1 MSTMIRGSVVQKK
14 IPAMGDSVNAV
25 LDAMHDLST
34 REAGLSVVE
43 AVLVMSNKG
52 PQVRYRWLGDG
63 LNVVVADLG
72 TFRPDGAVATR
83 KARDDEYTELEEG
96 LASGGVQINYR
107 HRITREEKT
116 IHQATGQSLPMDS
129 PEQAPLS
136 KTNDLEQFRCP

>member
-1 MSTMIRGSVVQKK
+1 MSTMIKGSVVQKK

-34 REAGLSVVE
+34 REAGISVVE
-43 AVLVMSNKG
+43 AVLVMSNQG
-52 PQVRYRWLGDG
+52 PQMRFRWLSDG
-63 LNVVVADLG
+63 LHVVVADLG
-72 TFRPDGAVATR
+72 VIRSDGAVATR
-83 KARDDEYTELEEG
+83 KASDGEYTELEEG

-129 PEQAPLS
+129 PEQAPMS
-136 KTNDLEQFRCP
+136 KANELEQFRCP